1 MGEGMEFA
9 SAGMTCILSSL
20 PTSVFPQTK
29 ALGISPPHP
38 APPPALQLSLLR
50 PSSCSLSLHP
60 KAVKNTGS
68 TFSVCLKSV
77 KNCSCK
83 VRLGHRTLGVGGSVW
98 LDCQELHLKRSPLST
113 TQVPSLGMHRATLQ
127 YARPARATGG
137 SQSESRGSVTT
148 GCANSV

>member
-1 MGEGMEFA
+1 MRSRQTVGEGMEFA
-9 SAGMTCILSSL
+9 SAGVTCILSSL

-38 APPPALQLSLLR
+38 ALPPTLQLSLLR

-83 VRLGHRTLGVGGSVW
+83 VRLGHRTPGVGGSVW
-98 LDCQELHLKRSPLST
+98 LDCQALHLRSPLST
-113 TQVPSLGMHRATLQ
+113 TRVPSLGMHSSSFNTH
-127 YARPARATGG
+127 ARATRGN
-137 SQSESRGSVTT
+137 QSESRGRKCLGV
-148 GCANSV
+148 